1 MLGHFYKTYYKI
13 CGVCLVNALKVLQ
26 KKKDHLG
33 AKDSARAFE
42 RGLMILA
49 FTLKEGCMLR
59 LGLRSLLFLVLSIIL
74 TSCGKMNNNSKTP
87 APMSFKAGKDYEVI
101 STSDIIPKLTPQ
113 TQVRVVEFF
122 SYACPA
128 CYHFEPILSKWL
140 AAQPSYVKF
149 ERVPIVFQLSW
160 RSLARA
166 YYIAQMLG
174 VEKELTPA
182 IFKAIHVEGQDLSNP
197 KAQEEFFIKHGVKQ
211 HEFESIA
218 GFSPGIDA
226 QLLRSDTLMQEDKI
240 LAAPTLVIANR
251 YKVDPSMIGGDPKRF
266 LQVTDYLI
274 EKVRKGDE

>member
-1 MLGHFYKTYYKI
+1 MF
-13 CGVCLVNALKVLQ
+13 
-26 KKKDHLG
+26 
-33 AKDSARAFE
+33 
-42 RGLMILA
+42 
-49 FTLKEGCMLR
+49 R
-59 LGLRSLLFLVLSIIL
+59 LGLRSLLFLVFSIIL
-74 TSCGKMNNNSKTP
+74 ISCGKMNNNSKITSP
-87 APMSFKAGKDYEVI
+87 TGFKAGKDYEVI
-101 STSDIIPKLTPQ
+101 STSEIIPKSNPKA
-113 TQVRVVEFF
+113 QVRVVEFF

-128 CYHFEPILSKWL
+128 CYHFEPTLDKWL
-140 AAQPSYVKF
+140 AKQPGYVKF
-149 ERVPIVFQLSW
+149 ERVPIVFQPSW

-197 KAQEEFFIKHGVKQ
+197 KLQEEFFIKHGVKQ

-218 GFSPGIDA
+218 SFSPGIDA

-240 LAAPTLVIANR
+240 LAAPTLVIDNR
-251 YKVDPSMIGGDPKRF
+251 YKVDPSMIGGDPTRF

>member
-1 MLGHFYKTYYKI
+1 M
-13 CGVCLVNALKVLQ
+13 
-26 KKKDHLG
+26 
-33 AKDSARAFE
+33 
-42 RGLMILA
+42 
-49 FTLKEGCMLR
+49 
-59 LGLRSLLFLVLSIIL
+59 
-74 TSCGKMNNNSKTP
+74 NNSKTSHP
-87 APMSFKAGKDYEVI
+87 PSFKAGKDYEVI
-101 STSDIIPKLTPQ
+101 STTEIIPKLTPK

-128 CYHFEPILSKWL
+128 CYHFEPTLDKWL
-140 AAQPSYVKF
+140 ANKPNYVKF
-149 ERVPIVFQLSW
+149 ERVPIVFQPSW

-197 KAQEEFFIKHGVKQ
+197 KLQEEFFIKHGVKQ

-218 GFSPGIDA
+218 SFSPGIDA

-240 LAAPTLVIANR
+240 LAAPTLVIDNR
-251 YKVDPSMIGGDPKRF
+251 YKVDPSMIGGDPTRF
-266 LQVTDYLI
+266 LQVADYLI

>member
-1 MLGHFYKTYYKI
+1 MF
-13 CGVCLVNALKVLQ
+13 
-26 KKKDHLG
+26 
-33 AKDSARAFE
+33 R
-42 RGLMILA
+42 M
-49 FTLKEGCMLR
+49 
-59 LGLRSLLFLVLSIIL
+59 GLRSLLFLALSIIL
-74 TSCGKMNNNSKTP
+74 TSCGKMNNNSKTFQP
-87 APMSFKAGKDYEVI
+87 TSFKAGKDYEVI
-101 STSDIIPKLTPQ
+101 STSEIIPKVTPKA
-113 TQVRVVEFF
+113 QVRVVEFF

-128 CYHFEPILSKWL
+128 CYHFEATLDKWL
-140 AAQPSYVKF
+140 ANKPNYVKF
-149 ERVPIVFQLSW
+149 ERVPIVFQPSW

-197 KAQEEFFIKHGVKQ
+197 KLQEEFFIKHGVKQ

-218 GFSPGIDA
+218 SFSPGIDA

-240 LAAPTLVIANR
+240 LAAPTLVIDNR
-251 YKVDPSMIGGDPKRF
+251 YKVDPSMIGGDPTRF

>member
-1 MLGHFYKTYYKI
+1 
-13 CGVCLVNALKVLQ
+13 
-26 KKKDHLG
+26 
-33 AKDSARAFE
+33 
-42 RGLMILA
+42 
-49 FTLKEGCMLR
+49 MLR
-59 LGLRSLLFLVLSIIL
+59 LGLRSLMFLALSIIL
-74 TSCGKMNNNSKTP
+74 TSCGKMDNSSKTSQSL
-87 APMSFKAGKDYEVI
+87 SFKAGKDYEII
-101 STSDIIPKLTPQ
+101 SSSEIIPKLTSQ

-128 CYHFEPILSKWL
+128 CYHFEPILNKWL
-140 AAQPSYVKF
+140 AIQPSYVKF
-149 ERVPIVFQLSW
+149 ERVPIVFQPSW

-174 VEKELTPA
+174 VEKQLTPA

-197 KAQEEFFIKHGVKQ
+197 KLQEEFFIKHGVKQ
-211 HEFESIA
+211 HEFESISS
-218 GFSPGIDA
+218 FSPGIDA

-240 LAAPTLVIANR
+240 LAAPTLVIDNR